1 MGCGEHRGAP
11 SNHVVSIPNVAS
23 SSSSITVLDVSTPFR
38 LNGQTFA
45 KTIDHPSIPS
55 SFMILT
61 ESSDSTDYIMGA
73 QTGLFDCLKDEK
85 VGGLLKSL
93 IVSVGA
99 AARDGEKGDGTV
111 DD

>member
-1 MGCGEHRGAP
+1 M
-11 SNHVVSIPNVAS
+11 
-23 SSSSITVLDVSTPFR
+23 
-38 LNGQTFA
+38 NGQTFA

-93 IVSVGA
+93 IVRVGA